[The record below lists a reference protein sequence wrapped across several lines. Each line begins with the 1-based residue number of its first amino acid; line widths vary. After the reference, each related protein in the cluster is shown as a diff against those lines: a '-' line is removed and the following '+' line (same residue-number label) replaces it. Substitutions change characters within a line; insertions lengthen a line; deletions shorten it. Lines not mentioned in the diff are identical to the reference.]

1 MHSVCQVKIA
11 LDREATS
18 FSQQNAYF
26 FAEMSETIYKP
37 EGEVKL
43 FLDNINFWGS
53 GVTAGDNFE
62 WFEVCIYVCV
72 CLGVGVGGWVRV

>member
-1 MHSVCQVKIA
+1 MRLTPPQKKNFGKPWQVKVRV
-11 LDREATS
+11 DNEATE

-26 FAEMSETIYKP
+26 FAEMSEICYKT

-43 FLDNINFWGS
+43 FLESNDFWGS

-62 WFEVCIYVCV
+62 WFEVQ
-72 CLGVGVGGWVRV
+72 R